1 MVMEERIL
9 ARCPA
14 HYTIDF
20 LIIAMEKLTFTVGLS
35 GGHHFSTVI

>member
-9 ARCPA
+9 ARWPA
-14 HYTIDF
+14 HHTTDF
-20 LIIAMEKLTFTVGLS
+20 LIIAKEKLTFTMDLS